1 MAYQEESRETHVGG
15 ESARV
20 FLQPIAAPSI
30 LGQLAFAGST
40 FVMAAWMADWYGSA
54 FSPYYLAPFAGVFGG
69 AAQLL
74 AGMWAYRARDGVA
87 TAIHG
92 TWGSFYLA
100 YGLLYALFALQPS
113 IRPTGTHFAELG
125 FWFIAIAAIS
135 WVVSL
140 AAMGQRRSLAS
151 MVMFA
156 SGGATF
162 SAIGLLSGIAWCSVV
177 GGYLFMISS
186 ICALYDATAQ
196 VLKEVYGHEVLKL
209 GLTQRILS
217 EPEIMA
223 GAGEPGVIH
232 GQR

>member
-1 MAYQEESRETHVGG
+1 MTYQEESKGTYGG
-15 ESARV
+15 ESTRV

-30 LGQLAFAGST
+30 LGMLAFAGTT
-40 FVMAAWMADWYGSA
+40 FVMAAWMAEWYGSA
-54 FSPYYLAPFAGVFGG
+54 SSAYYLAPYIGIFGG
-69 AAQLL
+69 MAQLL

-92 TWGSFYLA
+92 TWGAFYLA
-100 YGLLYALFALQPS
+100 YGLLYAMLAFVPS
-113 IRPTGTHFAELG
+113 IRPTGAHFSELG
-125 FWFIAIAAIS
+125 FCFISVAAIS

-151 MVMFA
+151 VVMFA

-162 SAIGLLSGIAWCSVV
+162 SAIGLLAGVAWCSVV
-177 GGYLFMISS
+177 GGYLFMIASV
-186 ICALYDATAQ
+186 CALYDATAQ

-209 GLTQRILS
+209 GFTQRTLS